1 MFLEAQ
7 AATWEAG
14 PLEFALFQNAQ
25 AATGEVGH
33 LEVAEA
39 GPLELAVVART
50 LGFCFSSGGGLR
62 ERA

>member
-1 MFLEAQ
+1 MARSKKLHFLR
-7 AATWEAG
+7 G
-14 PLEFALFQNAQ
+14 RFFAFFAQ
-25 AATGEVGH
+25 AATGEVGP

-50 LGFCFSSGGGLR
+50 LGVGFSSGGGLR